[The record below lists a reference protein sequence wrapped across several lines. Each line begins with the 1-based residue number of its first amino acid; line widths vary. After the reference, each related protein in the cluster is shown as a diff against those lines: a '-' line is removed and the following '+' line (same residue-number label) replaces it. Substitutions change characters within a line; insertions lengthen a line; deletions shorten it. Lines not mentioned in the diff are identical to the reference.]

1 MKEEQDP
8 RIEDLARRT
17 REREEEE
24 LAELLRPLEK
34 EERRALADGV
44 FAALD
49 AKDEPRKV
57 APARVV
63 AIEAPKKT
71 GARRR
76 GVFVAALL
84 AAALGAALLFGAFRR
99 EAPAPIAAYVLSVEG
114 GNQAERG
121 DRPPHEPVIRLD
133 PASRLVIVL
142 RPEAPVSGA
151 IAVRGFLVRE
161 GAATP
166 WEAPMAVG
174 AGGVV
179 RIEGTAAAL
188 FGDTPEGAWDVV
200 LVVGRPESL
209 PDEPALARAAASG
222 EGLSGLSMH
231 RLRITLSR
239 PRGALGG
246 GGEPG
251 GAPQGG
257 ASLCAAGPPE
267 VLPDALVQ
275 AEAARR
281 RGELERAASLVEGVL
296 AGGPPEA
303 KRAATR
309 QKARILMATRGRFD
323 EAAALFHEALAL
335 DRAAGRH
342 ADELDDTFALSYG
355 LLLEKRAFGEARA
368 LLEGLGP
375 LVAACPE
382 GGPKAAYY
390 KGLLGLETG
399 DLRAALG
406 AFSAASAGAER
417 LGLDTYRSA
426 VLEQEAEVLAVLGR
440 HEEAAA
446 RLGRA
451 RALAGPSA
459 DACRRAQ
466 LASNAGWI
474 ALRAS
479 ARSGRGLEDARR
491 SLEEALGI
499 TREGCP
505 AGLGNVLVN
514 LALVE
519 LERGRG
525 REARARLDEARRAGG
540 WAELGGWHRM
550 IEGRLLLSE
559 GKPREALAA
568 HEALRAEG
576 EAMVLPELV
585 FEGTLGRAEAL
596 AALGKRAEARAAFA
610 SAEGALAAWARGVP
624 LGEGRGTFL
633 AARQRGARRWVEFL
647 LREAERGD
655 EGAAREAMDAARR
668 SLAGFVHAFHWVNR
682 VAALPAE
689 ARARWEDAVATYRHE
704 RVVLEE
710 KAGARGPGAG
720 GLEGERAALRRA
732 LDRALAA
739 LSVGEAK
746 GEAPPTSLPA
756 AEEALFVVH
765 PVHEGLAGF
774 VLTDGGRK
782 VEARRL
788 GAPASA
794 NTPAERAEAWLA
806 PFRIALSNVHRVRL
820 VLPDELLPTD
830 WHALPF
836 DGAPLI
842 ERAEVVYSLDLGPR
856 PAEAGESATA
866 VVIAD
871 PTEDLPGARESAG
884 AVVAALASRGL
895 RVVELRGQDATHEA
909 VRDALELPSVRLLH
923 YAGHATFEGPDGL
936 EASLRLARRGR
947 FSVADVM
954 ALARVPEIVVL
965 AGCDTARVS
974 EGDAAGGGLGL
985 AQAFL
990 VKGARAAV
998 ATPRPMGDALAEQAT
1013 RLLYAR
1019 PIERDP
1025 ALALRAVTRA
1035 LRVASPEGDWAS
1047 LRLLGE

>member
-1 MKEEQDP
+1 MNEEQDP
-8 RIEDLARRT
+8 RIEALARRA

-24 LAELLRPLEK
+24 LAALLRPLDK
-34 EERRALADGV
+34 AERSALVGGV

-49 AKDEPRKV
+49 AKR
-57 APARVV
+57 APE
-63 AIEAPKKT
+63 EAPPAPVVPIETAKKA

-76 GVFVAALL
+76 FGFVGALL
-84 AAALGAALLFGAFRR
+84 AAALGALALFVVLRR
-99 EAPAPIAAYVLSVEG
+99 DAPAPIAAYTLSVEG

-121 DRPPHEPVIRLD
+121 DKPPEDAVIRLD
-133 PASRLVIVL
+133 PASRLSLAL
-142 RPEAPVSGA
+142 RPASPVSGA
-151 IAVRGFLVRE
+151 IAVRGFVVRE
-161 GAATP
+161 GAAKP
-166 WEAPMAVG
+166 WEPPMVVG

-188 FGDTPEGAWDVV
+188 FGDVPEGAWDIV
-200 LVVGRPESL
+200 LLLGRPEAL
-209 PDEPALARAAASG
+209 PDEPTLARAAVSG
-222 EGLSGLSMH
+222 EMLAGLSAH

-246 GGEPG
+246 GGQNE
-251 GAPQGG
+251 G
-257 ASLCAAGPPE
+257 ASRSQVSTCAAAPAE

-275 AEAARR
+275 AEAARK
-281 RGELERAASLVEGVL
+281 RGELDRASALVEGVL
-296 AGGPPEA
+296 GGGAPDA

-323 EAAALFHEALAL
+323 EAAALFREAITQ
-335 DRAAGRH
+335 DRAAGRPS
-342 ADELDDTFALSYG
+342 DELDDTFALSYG
-355 LLLEKRAFGEARA
+355 LLLDKRAFGEARA

-375 LVAACPE
+375 LLSACPE
-382 GGPKAAYY
+382 AEPKAAYY
-390 KGLLGLETG
+390 KGLLGIETG

-406 AFSAASAGAER
+406 AFSAAAAGAER
-417 LGLDTYRSA
+417 LGLDAYRSA

-446 RLGRA
+446 RLGQA

-479 ARSGRGLEDARR
+479 ARSGRGLDEAKRV
-491 SLEEALGI
+491 LEESLAL

-519 LERGRG
+519 HEMGRG
-525 REARARLDEARRAGG
+525 KEARARLDEAKRAGG
-540 WAELGGWHRM
+540 WAELGGWQRM
-550 IEGRLLLSE
+550 IEARLLLSE
-559 GKPREALAA
+559 GKPKDALAA

-576 EAMVLPELV
+576 ERLFLPELV
-585 FEGTLGRAEAL
+585 FEGALGRAEAL
-596 AALGKRAEARAAFA
+596 AALGNRPEARAAFVE
-610 SAEGALAAWARGVP
+610 AEKALAAWGRGVP
-624 LGEGRGTFL
+624 LGEGRGSFL
-633 AARQRGARRWVEFL
+633 SARQRGARLWVEFL
-647 LREAERGD
+647 VREAERGD
-655 EGAAREAMDAARR
+655 ARAAREAMEAARR
-668 SLAGFVHAFHWVNR
+668 SLAGFVQAFHWVNR
-682 VAALPAE
+682 VGALSAE
-689 ARARWEDAVATYRHE
+689 ARGRWDEAVAGYRRE
-704 RVVLEE
+704 RAVLEE
-710 KAGARGPGAG
+710 KAAARGPGAG
-720 GLEGERAALRRA
+720 GLEAERAALRSA

-739 LSVGEAK
+739 LGAGEAQD
-746 GEAPPTSLPA
+746 EAPPASVLT
-756 AEEALFVVH
+756 AEEALLVVH

-788 GAPASA
+788 GSSEPKSV
-794 NTPAERAEAWLA
+794 PAERAEAWLG
-806 PFRIALSNVHRVRL
+806 PFRSALADVRRVRL
-820 VLPDELLPTD
+820 VLPGELLSTD

-842 ERAEVVYSLDLGPR
+842 ERAEVVYSMDLAPR
-856 PAEAGESATA
+856 PARPPGGATA

-871 PTEDLPGARESAG
+871 PTEDLPGARGSAG
-884 AVVAALASRGL
+884 AVVAALEARGL
-895 RVVELRGQDATHEA
+895 RVVSLLGQAATHEA

-954 ALARVPEIVVL
+954 ALARVPEVVVL
-965 AGCDTARVS
+965 AGCDTARAS
-974 EGDAAGGGLGL
+974 EVDAAGGGLGL

-990 VKGARAAV
+990 LKGARAAV

-1013 RLLYAR
+1013 RLLYAE

-1025 ALALRAVTRA
+1025 ARALRAATLALRKG
-1035 LRVASPEGDWAS
+1035 SPEGDWAS

>member
-1 MKEEQDP
+1 MNEEQDP
-8 RIEDLARRT
+8 RIEGLARRV
-17 REREEEE
+17 RAREEEE
-24 LAELLRPLEK
+24 LAELLRPLDAA
-34 EERRALADGV
+34 ERSALADGV

-49 AKDEPRKV
+49 TKQ
-57 APARVV
+57 APEEARPAPVV
-63 AIEAPKKT
+63 PIERPKKA

-76 GVFVAALL
+76 FGFVGALL
-84 AAALGAALLFGAFRR
+84 AAALGALALFVLVRR
-99 EAPAPIAAYVLSVEG
+99 DEPAPIAAYTLSVEG
-114 GNQAERG
+114 GNQSERG
-121 DRPPHEPVIRLD
+121 DEPPKDAVIRLD
-133 PASRLVIVL
+133 PASRLSLAL

-161 GAATP
+161 GAAKP
-166 WEAPMAVG
+166 WEPPMVVG

-188 FGDTPEGAWDVV
+188 FGDVPEGAWDVV
-200 LVVGRPESL
+200 LLVGRPEAL
-209 PDEPALARAAASG
+209 PEESALARAAVSG
-222 EGLSGLSMH
+222 EKLARWSAH

-246 GGEPG
+246 GGEND
-251 GAPQGG
+251 GAPRNEI
-257 ASLCAAGPPE
+257 SRCAAAPAE

-275 AEAARR
+275 ADAARK
-281 RGELERAASLVEGVL
+281 RGELDRASSLVEGVL
-296 AGGPPEA
+296 ARGAPEA
-303 KRAATR
+303 KRAAIR
-309 QKARILMATRGRFD
+309 QKARIVMATRGRFD
-323 EAAALFHEALAL
+323 EAAALFREALTQ
-335 DRAAGRH
+335 DRAAGRL

-355 LLLEKRAFGEARA
+355 LLLDKRAFGEARA
-368 LLEGLGP
+368 LLDGLGP
-375 LVAACPE
+375 VLAACPE
-382 GGPKAAYY
+382 AEPKAAYY
-390 KGLLGLETG
+390 KGLLGIETG
-399 DLRAALG
+399 DLRAAL
-406 AFSAASAGAER
+406 ASFSAAAAGAKR
-417 LGLDTYRSA
+417 LGLDAYRSA

-446 RLGRA
+446 RLGQA

-479 ARSGRGLEDARR
+479 ARTGRGLDEAKRV
-491 SLEEALGI
+491 LEEALVI

-519 LERGRG
+519 HEMGRG
-525 REARARLDEARRAGG
+525 KEARARLSEAKRAGG
-540 WAELGGWHRM
+540 WAELGGWQRM
-550 IEGRLLLSE
+550 IEARLLLSE
-559 GKPREALAA
+559 GKPKDALAA

-576 EAMVLPELV
+576 ERLLLPELA
-585 FEGTLGRAEAL
+585 FEGALGRAEAL
-596 AALGKRAEARAAFA
+596 AALGKRGEARAAFGE
-610 SAEGALAAWARGVP
+610 AEKALTAWGRGVP
-624 LGEGRGTFL
+624 LGEGRGSFL
-633 AARQRGARRWVEFL
+633 SARQRGARLWVDFL

-655 EGAAREAMDAARR
+655 ARAAREAMEAARR
-668 SLAGFVHAFHWVNR
+668 SLAGFVQAFHWVNR
-682 VAALPAE
+682 VGALPAE
-689 ARARWEDAVATYRHE
+689 ARGRWDEAVSAYRHE
-704 RVVLEE
+704 RAVLEE
-710 KAGARGPGAG
+710 KAAARGPGAG
-720 GLEGERAALRRA
+720 GLEAERAALRAA

-739 LSVGEAK
+739 LGAGEAQE
-746 GEAPPTSLPA
+746 EAPPLLVPA

-788 GAPASA
+788 GSPEPSS
-794 NTPAERAEAWLA
+794 TPAARAEAWLW
-806 PFRIALSNVHRVRL
+806 PFRAALSNVRRVRL
-820 VLPDELLPTD
+820 VLPGELLPTD

-842 ERAEVVYSLDLGPR
+842 ERAEVVYSMDLAPR
-856 PAEAGESATA
+856 PATPPDGGTA

-871 PTEDLPGARESAG
+871 PTEDLPGARGSAG
-884 AVVAALASRGL
+884 AVVAALEARGL
-895 RVVELRGQDATHEA
+895 RVVLLLGQAATHEA
-909 VRDALELPSVRLLH
+909 VRDALELPSVRILH

-965 AGCDTARVS
+965 AGCDTARAS
-974 EGDAAGGGLGL
+974 EVDAAGGGLGL

-990 VKGARAAV
+990 LKGARAAV

-1013 RLLYAR
+1013 RLLYVE

-1025 ALALRAVTRA
+1025 ARALRAVTLA
-1035 LRVASPEGDWAS
+1035 LRKGSPEGDWAA